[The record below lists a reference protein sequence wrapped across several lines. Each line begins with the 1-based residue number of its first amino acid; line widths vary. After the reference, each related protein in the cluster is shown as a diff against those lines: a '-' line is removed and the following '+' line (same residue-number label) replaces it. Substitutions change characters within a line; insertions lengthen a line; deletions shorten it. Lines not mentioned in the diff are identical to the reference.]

1 MWLQVKYVTYFAKSG
16 QTTTVQKKDEARTN
30 GVARFFR
37 VEVSL
42 SPELQIILNKTIM
55 EIKNEMKCFME
66 AFEKTMKEFGVN
78 DAIQM
83 MCGNVL

>member
-1 MWLQVKYVTYFAKSG
+1 
-16 QTTTVQKKDEARTN
+16 
-30 GVARFFR
+30 
-37 VEVSL
+37 
-42 SPELQIILNKTIM
+42 M

-66 AFEKTMKEFGVN
+66 AFEKAMKEFGVN

>member
-1 MWLQVKYVTYFAKSG
+1 MLPTLRKVGKLQQYK
-16 QTTTVQKKDEARTN
+16 KKDEARTN

-66 AFEKTMKEFGVN
+66 AFEKAMKEFGVN